1 MSDAMWITTV
11 YMGSAEDADE
21 DEVRDI
27 ATHESWP
34 KARRW
39 MLDRLLPFT
48 DDECD
53 QCRADGVSALV
64 GLATARRLY
73 SWSAEI
79 DGDEYVISYQYEL
92 PGWCEPL
99 PEEAEATI
107 MTPIRNA
114 FIQHPDGS
122 VEEIVFPPGESTVT
136 FQARPGRVTFVK
148 PEEAS

>member
-79 DGDEYVISYQYEL
+79 DGDEYVISYQQEL
-92 PGWCEPL
+92 PPPPPL
-99 PEEAEATI
+99 TPEEVDLGTI
-107 MTPIRNA
+107 EPQPTRTIGL
-114 FIQHPDGS
+114 HWWDGR
-122 VEEIVFPPGESTVT
+122 VEEIAIAPGESFIIPQRGTDL
-136 FQARPGRVTFVK
+136 PSDGS
-148 PEEAS
+148 PS